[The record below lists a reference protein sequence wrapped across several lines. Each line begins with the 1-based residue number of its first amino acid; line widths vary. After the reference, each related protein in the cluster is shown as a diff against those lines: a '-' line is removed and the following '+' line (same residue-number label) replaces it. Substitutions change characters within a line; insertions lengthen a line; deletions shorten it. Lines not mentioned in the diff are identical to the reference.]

1 MKKLLAFFLAMIMIA
16 SMPATVFAEANI
28 GDHGEAATIIVSGIF
43 QPSGGEFKTISV
55 DLVWDEMT
63 FTYIKTSSGDWDP
76 GSHEYVGGVEGAW
89 SEETRTITLTNHS
102 DIGVTAALSFE
113 PIADVEGIFTET
125 SGTENDNILELASGI
140 GTTYAEAPAASA
152 EFGIRGEPIAED
164 GALGLITISIQ
175 AAEDADVGEP
185 RITRAH
191 PGRPYTATAT
201 ETGIQFTVPIDTDE
215 PNGGMSLI
223 VIGENLQKITDQPY
237 YKVALFLQSG
247 EVYYIFDVTSE
258 YFEYNAAGD
267 YLKSD
272 WFAGYGGTDAL
283 RFAVSNDGGETW
295 IFTGDTVVYEIY

>member
-1 MKKLLAFFLAMIMIA
+1 MKYKIGFIGIGNMGGALLRAVCEKL
-16 SMPATVFAEANI
+16 
-28 GDHGEAATIIVSGIF
+28 
-43 QPSGGEFKTISV
+43 GGEGIAVADMDESKT
-55 DLVWDEMT
+55 
-63 FTYIKTSSGDWDP
+63 
-76 GSHEYVGGVEGAW
+76 A
-89 SEETRTITLTNHS
+89 
-102 DIGVTAALSFE
+102 
-113 PIADVEGIFTET
+113 
-125 SGTENDNILELASGI
+125 
-140 GTTYAEAPAASA
+140 AASA

-201 ETGIQFTVPIDTDE
+201 ETGVQFTVPIDTDE

-223 VIGENLQKITDQPY
+223 VIGENLQKIADQPY
-237 YKVALFLQSG
+237 YKVALFLENG

-283 RFAVSNDGGETW
+283 RFAVYNDGGETW
-295 IFTGDTVVYEIY
+295 TSMGVAATGADGKDGSSSLPTVISCISLAGTA